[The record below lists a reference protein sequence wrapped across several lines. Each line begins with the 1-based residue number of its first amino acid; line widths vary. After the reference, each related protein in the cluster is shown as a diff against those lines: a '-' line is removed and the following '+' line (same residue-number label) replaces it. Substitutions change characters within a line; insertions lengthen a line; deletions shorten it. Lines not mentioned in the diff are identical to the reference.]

1 MNSPPHQMPVP
12 TCHAD
17 GACGRPPR
25 FQAYLDAADGTGP
38 VHTSAEAC
46 SDHLGDMVQAL
57 TDWARG
63 RHLTGAQLRLF
74 AIDRPADGTDGT
86 GSSTDGTGSSTDSTD
101 GTGSTGSGTPPG
113 PGERGRGGPDTLSLA
128 VSTMRLTE

>member
-1 MNSPPHQMPVP
+1 MTPPPYPMPVH

-17 GACGRPPR
+17 GACCQPPR

-38 VHTSAEAC
+38 VHKSAEAC

-63 RHLTGAQLRLF
+63 HRLSGAELRLF
-74 AIDRPADGTDGT
+74 AIDRPGE
-86 GSSTDGTGSSTDSTD
+86 SST
-101 GTGSTGSGTPPG
+101 PPS
-113 PGERGRGGPDTLSLA
+113 PGGPDTLSLA
-128 VSTMRLTE
+128 VSTIRLTE

>member
-1 MNSPPHQMPVP
+1 MNSPPHPMPVH

-86 GSSTDGTGSSTDSTD
+86 GTGSTDS
-101 GTGSTGSGTPPG
+101 GIPPG
-113 PGERGRGGPDTLSLA
+113 PEGRGRGDRSSGGRGGPDTLSLA

>member
-1 MNSPPHQMPVP
+1 MNSPPHPMPVH

-63 RHLTGAQLRLF
+63 RRLTGAQLRLF
-74 AIDRPADGTDGT
+74 AIDRPADGTD
-86 GSSTDGTGSSTDSTD
+86 STDSTD
-101 GTGSTGSGTPPG
+101 GTDSGTPPD
-113 PGERGRGGPDTLSLA
+113 PGGRGRGGRGGPDTLSLA

>member
-1 MNSPPHQMPVP
+1 MNSPPHPMPVH

-57 TDWARG
+57 TDWAR
-63 RHLTGAQLRLF
+63 RRRLTGAQLRLF
-74 AIDRPADGTDGT
+74 AIDRPADGTDST
-86 GSSTDGTGSSTDSTD
+86 STDSTDSTD
-101 GTGSTGSGTPPG
+101 GTDSGTPPDPAG
-113 PGERGRGGPDTLSLA
+113 RGRGGRGGPDTLSLA